1 MIRITRERRI
11 PAHDLAA
18 LYALLA
24 DPHNLPRIMPR
35 IAKVEAGEPAGE
47 NTPLTA
53 YFQFGSELGQRAAK
67 GVFRAVAG
75 QEVSF
80 ECAKPLPIL
89 ARWTL
94 HPQGE
99 GTLLKGLLQFDLKPL
114 LGPLALMTPTT
125 LVKQRVGAELEQA
138 LLQAEQLLSAPR

>member
-1 MIRITRERRI
+1 MISITRERRI
-11 PAHDLAA
+11 PALAPAA

-24 DPHNLPRIMPR
+24 DPQNLPRILPR
-35 IAKVEAGEPAGE
+35 IARVEAGEPAGDS
-47 NTPLTA
+47 TPLTA
-53 YFQFGSELGQRAAK
+53 YFQFGDDLGQRAAP
-67 GVFRAVAG
+67 GVFRAVADK
-75 QEVSF
+75 EVAF
-80 ECAKPLPIL
+80 ECAKPLPIV

-94 HPQGE
+94 HPQGQ

-138 LLQAEQLLSAPR
+138 LRQAEKLVSEAR